1 MGACI
6 VRKLF
11 NDVIRHKGQGWRTNC
26 NRKVENSLCKL
37 PLNWVCQDSNS
48 NGFKLIA
55 INHGLNTK
63 GVSIC
68 KFWLGM
74 PSNVIIYVSTC
85 LEILWLMYVILTL
98 ISLLVVLSYS
108 TITNQN
114 CPLGTLLISNPRI
127 SNLNLNPITITLTL
141 NM

>member
-1 MGACI
+1 
-6 VRKLF
+6 
-11 NDVIRHKGQGWRTNC
+11 
-26 NRKVENSLCKL
+26 
-37 PLNWVCQDSNS
+37 
-48 NGFKLIA
+48 
-55 INHGLNTK
+55 
-63 GVSIC
+63 
-68 KFWLGM
+68 M

-114 CPLGTLLISNPRI
+114 CPIGTLLISNPRI

-141 NM
+141 ILTLSLTLTIDSNGIQHGMCSFLFISICVMVKLVYKYPHMNIYSKINVFPQINVRK